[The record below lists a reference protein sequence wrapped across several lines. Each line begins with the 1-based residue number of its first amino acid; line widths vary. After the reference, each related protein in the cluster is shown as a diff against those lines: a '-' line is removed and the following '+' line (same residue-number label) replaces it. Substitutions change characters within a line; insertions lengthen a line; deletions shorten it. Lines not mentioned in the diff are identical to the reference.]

1 MRRQVHRNIILL
13 IALLIS
19 GAVRSEVLQFNAI
32 NKDTLKI
39 HSYVVH
45 NESYSKKPAILMR
58 DTTLSGNRFSSHW
71 LHGSTQKGDFSGE
84 NYQLKAFLI
93 DSTLAAFC
101 DSLLLNNPN
110 NNKIILTGWP
120 KKSIKT
126 LVKKCIRLYI
136 GCVDE
141 SGNKNVVVQFVS
153 EKEYEKEKNYSS
165 QLYLVVPRKELHFA
179 VIAV

>member
-1 MRRQVHRNIILL
+1 MSRYIYTYAFFLGIV
-13 IALLIS
+13 IS
-19 GAVRSEVLQFNAI
+19 GTIRSEVKQVIFI
-32 NKDTLKI
+32 YKDTLKI
-39 HSYVVH
+39 HGYVVH
-45 NESYSKKPAILMR
+45 NDSYSKKTAILMR

-71 LHGSTQKGDFSGE
+71 LHGSKQKGDFSGE

-93 DSTLAAFC
+93 DSTFAAFC
-101 DSLLLNNPN
+101 DSLLLNDPK

-120 KKSIKT
+120 KKSIKS
-126 LVKKCIRLYI
+126 LVKKSIRLYI

-153 EKEYEKEKNYSS
+153 EKEYEKEKIYSS
-165 QLYLVVPRKELHFA
+165 QLFLVVPRKELHFA